1 MGWIKK
7 SVIGTAATLGVG
19 YLALAYVTRDV
30 EQPVVH
36 LAAAGKLMLTGVTIV
51 DPRNGAETAHA
62 SVLMDK
68 GRILAIGHGDLAPG
82 DTSVQRVAADGKF
95 LVPGYNDMH
104 AHPLNAEDP
113 SGDLALMLANGITG
127 FRQMSASDRLLRER
141 RESRLPIG
149 LEAPALL
156 IAPGALLTPL
166 NASKPEQAQ
175 ETMRDEKRAGAD
187 FIKAAFV
194 SGPALFAAIDEG
206 KRIGIPV
213 VGHVPAGVDVVEA
226 AERGMHAIEHL
237 GPANGLLIACSSDGE
252 RILADVRVHTKF
264 PTMPA
269 FKSHIVE
276 KLAGW
281 ALEKRI
287 INPAA
292 ADREAGDVVPMRRA
306 LATFDEA
313 RCRTAI
319 DRINA
324 AGTWQVPTLIRLKT
338 IYTADDPTFASNPN
352 LRYVVPAKLAKWREV
367 TAQFVKEYPAADRQ
381 TMRQGYAFSLRLVKL
396 LDEQG
401 AKMLAGSD
409 ASGSGWEVP
418 GFALHQEFD
427 ELGLAGLAPLRI
439 LQMTTS
445 DAADFLGRAASMGHI
460 GVGTNADMVL
470 LDRDPTKDVTALHAI
485 AGVVRAGYYYDAA
498 KLAQLKARV
507 DAGQGYLK

>member
-1 MGWIKK
+1 MGWIRKT
-7 SVIGTAATLGVG
+7 VIGTAATLAVG

-36 LAAAGKLMLTGVTIV
+36 LATAGKLLLTGVTIV
-51 DPRNGAETAHA
+51 DPRNGAETAQA

-68 GRILAIGHGDLAPG
+68 GRIVAIGTGDLAPG
-82 DTSVQRVAADGKF
+82 DTSVQRVAADGKY
-95 LVPGYNDMH
+95 LVPGFNDMH
-104 AHPLNAEDP
+104 AHPLNADDP

-127 FRQMSASDRLLRER
+127 FRQMSASDALLSER

-149 LEAPALL
+149 LDAPAVL
-156 IAPGALLTPL
+156 IMPGALLTPL
-166 NASKPEQAQ
+166 NASGVDQMKDTAL
-175 ETMRDEKRAGAD
+175 DEKRAGAD
-187 FIKAAFV
+187 FLKAAFV
-194 SGPALFAAIDEG
+194 SGPILFAAIDEG
-206 KRIGIPV
+206 KRLGIPV

-237 GPANGLLIACSSDGE
+237 GPANGLLIACSSDGD
-252 RILADVRVHTKF
+252 RILADVRATTKV
-264 PTMPA
+264 PKMPA

-292 ADREAGDVVPMRRA
+292 ANHEAGEVAPMRRA
-306 LATFDEA
+306 MAGFDEV
-313 RCRTAI
+313 RCRRAI
-319 DRINA
+319 DRISS

-338 IYTADDPTFASNPN
+338 IYTPDDPAFATSPN
-352 LRYVVPAKLAKWREV
+352 LRYVSPTELADWREV
-367 TAQFVKEYPAADRQ
+367 TAQFDQVYPAADRQ

-396 LDEQG
+396 LSEQG

-427 ELGLAGLAPLRI
+427 ELALAGLTPLRI

-470 LDRDPTKDVTALHAI
+470 LDRDPTKDVAALHAI

-507 DAGQGYLK
+507 EAGQGYLK